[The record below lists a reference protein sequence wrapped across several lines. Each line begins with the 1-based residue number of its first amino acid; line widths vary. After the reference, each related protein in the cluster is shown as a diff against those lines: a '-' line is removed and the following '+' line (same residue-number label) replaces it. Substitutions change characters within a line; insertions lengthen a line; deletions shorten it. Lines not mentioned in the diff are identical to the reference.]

1 MPRSMRRPL
10 LVAAV
15 LLLAGFSVPPS
26 CVIPSDARL
35 FADDDTLVDLPEL
48 DGRFLYEGEI
58 PFEIFRLGG
67 GQYEYVGPVL
77 ALLDPDRVTAAEIE
91 ALGARYGAFGLPKPE
106 TSSLGRPV
114 RPPALEPHFRE
125 LEVLCPAPAW
135 YDGRRCARLLAELLE
150 PDYPGVV
157 AFEQAVAALPSLH
170 FRERARFSLHQLG
183 SGRLAGQSE
192 EALEELFRPALEVEE
207 RLGGM
212 FTAWR
217 FYSWADELRGYSED
231 EHEDEVFWFEIVT
244 RPYGLVPLQ
253 QRDDGSFVIHP
264 VEACMGQEEQLSA
277 FGFTVRQRDEA
288 DAWDLESIVAGPDAD
303 IVGLLNACFPEDPS
317 EGFRFWKIDAPPPAP
332 AAPAG

>member
-1 MPRSMRRPL
+1 MPRSMRHPFL
-10 LVAAV
+10 AAATVLV
-15 LLLAGFSVPPS
+15 LAGFSIPPS

-58 PFEIFRLGG
+58 PFEIVRLGG
-67 GQYEYVGPVL
+67 GQYEYIGPIL
-77 ALLDPDRVTAAEIE
+77 ALPDPDRVTAAEME
-91 ALGARYGAFGLPKPE
+91 ALDARYRALGLPEPE
-106 TSSLGRPV
+106 PRWPGNPA
-114 RPPALEPHFRE
+114 RPPALEPQFRE
-125 LEVLCPAPAW
+125 LEVLCPPPAW
-135 YDGRRCARLLAELLE
+135 HDGRRCARLLAELLE
-150 PDYPGVV
+150 PDYLGIVS
-157 AFEQAVAALPSLH
+157 FEQAVAALPSLH

-192 EALEELFRPALEVEE
+192 EALEELFRPAFEVEE
-207 RLGGM
+207 RLEGM
-212 FTAWR
+212 FTALR
-217 FYSWADELRGYSED
+217 FYSWADELRGYSE
-231 EHEDEVFWFEIVT
+231 HEDEASSFELVM
-244 RPYGLVPLQ
+244 RPHGLVPLQ

-332 AAPAG
+332 AAPAD